1 MSRDSATRP
10 KRRPGRRLAACALA
24 VLGLVGLGTGSASQV
39 SLVGTAVA
47 AGSAMIASCQGAA
60 PITASFTTTWTTT
73 PTPAA
78 YRATQVKL
86 SNVAADCSGLTY
98 QIQLTNGGSAVG
110 TELSG
115 LVSLTA
121 GVLTVDIPST
131 PVTSIGGVAVVIRS

>member
-1 MSRDSATRP
+1 MARHRADRP
-10 KRRPGRRLAACALA
+10 TYPMRRRLAAV
-24 VLGLVGLGTGSASQV
+24 VLGIVGVAGLGLASASQV
-39 SLVGTAVA
+39 TLGSDSLGVGTAMV
-47 AGSAMIASCQGAA
+47 ASCQGAA

-86 SNVAADCSGLTY
+86 SNVADACSGLTY

-110 TELSG
+110 AELSG
-115 LVSLTA
+115 PVSLTA